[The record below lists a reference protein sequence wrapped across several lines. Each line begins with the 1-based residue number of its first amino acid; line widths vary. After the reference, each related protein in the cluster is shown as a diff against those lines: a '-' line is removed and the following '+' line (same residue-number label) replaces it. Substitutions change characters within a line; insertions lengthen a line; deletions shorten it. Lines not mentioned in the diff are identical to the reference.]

1 MHCSF
6 FEHAQKITE
15 DPKSQLKCSQD
26 TSSGRGP
33 CLKKSPVPRKPS
45 QTVPNWSPWIHQG
58 LKIPFKMLQ
67 GHFFRQKPSPE
78 EVPGRPKDHPRGV
91 KSAAFGG
98 PPAQRRQANHPRG
111 GSTWKLCCILPP
123 LFWILWG
130 ECAEQVYIKWHSPK
144 IWYHV
149 QFWYLCFNQNAVLS
163 CLRGFIC

>member
-1 MHCSF
+1 MLS
-6 FEHAQKITE
+6 EYVLGHAQKITE

-91 KSAAFGG
+91 KSAVLGG

-111 GSTWKLCCILPP
+111 GPP
-123 LFWILWG
+123 
-130 ECAEQVYIKWHSPK
+130 ENSVAYSP
-144 IWYHV
+144 H
-149 QFWYLCFNQNAVLS
+149 FF
-163 CLRGFIC
+163 GFYGGSVRSRFI